1 MARCT
6 TIWWVSC
13 ILASWLLTKFDC
25 RNWVSTSMRGMAL
38 QMGWLATM
46 GIGIAIGVS
55 FAPAIFGDSLLLL
68 LLARWLYIEMTQ

>member
-1 MARCT
+1 
-6 TIWWVSC
+6 
-13 ILASWLLTKFDC
+13 
-25 RNWVSTSMRGMAL
+25 MRGIAL

-55 FAPAIFGDSLLLL
+55 FAPAIFWDSLLLL